1 MRMWHTQ
8 PYLNIP
14 QRFYRTDAPTAANVK
29 YLLTLAMEYL
39 EASGAIVLES
49 DIAPSPDFYRYF
61 QWAGHHLAR
70 DPHLA
75 QRVFTVNGF
84 HHDSKASNDL
94 FTMTADRYGFMVW
107 GWLCPA
113 HSWPLIRDNWTWYH
127 NWDITMEYSIR
138 RGVAGNEK
146 VSLSP
151 MVSRVRNIGM
161 TGINFNIPD
170 KATQRRWLDLHA
182 PAGPV
187 KYKDEAGNWKP
198 MTIEPHPLGPQAG
211 KQPAGTRE
219 TLQAIERVHEAP

>member
-170 KATQRRWLDLHA
+170 KATQRRWLDLHV